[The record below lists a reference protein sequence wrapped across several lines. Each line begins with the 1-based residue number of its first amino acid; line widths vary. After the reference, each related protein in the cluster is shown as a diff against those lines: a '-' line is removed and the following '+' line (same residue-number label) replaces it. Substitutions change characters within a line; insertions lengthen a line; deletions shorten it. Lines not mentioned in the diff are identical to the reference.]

1 LLPFYFCGDFAWRAT
16 RPAELIFTESWAK
29 DWPAGF
35 SVFLGLAA
43 GGWLAAA
50 GVACVELET
59 ELM

>member
-1 LLPFYFCGDFAWRAT
+1 LLPLYFCGDFAWLAT

-43 GGWLAAA
+43 GVGWLRLGWHASN
-50 GVACVELET
+50 LRRN
-59 ELM
+59 